1 MLTSRRLSSHSPASA
16 RQRLASRDLQF
27 ADAKVHCSVA
37 RHCWTSTKYTH
48 CDAASSRSFS
58 LHMFCHFAFVRTKLH
73 SDLMTILAPA
83 PQPPAPS
90 PQPPQGTR
98 PFGRM
103 NMPFL
108 LLSFFDDIRVARVCI
123 RVRGPYLVCQ
133 MRSQRFT
140 AQGILQA
147 VRDDHAPLFITPRSP
162 LIRFF
167 PGGYPTFSTFQ

>member
-1 MLTSRRLSSHSPASA
+1 
-16 RQRLASRDLQF
+16 
-27 ADAKVHCSVA
+27 
-37 RHCWTSTKYTH
+37 
-48 CDAASSRSFS
+48 
-58 LHMFCHFAFVRTKLH
+58 
-73 SDLMTILAPA
+73 
-83 PQPPAPS
+83 
-90 PQPPQGTR
+90 
-98 PFGRM
+98 M

-167 PGGYPTFSTFQ
+167 PGGGPYVFNISINFAHF

>member
-1 MLTSRRLSSHSPASA
+1 MWHRKSAVLRLVSAAQPRPAASPSRIARNSGVACLLLDCSCTACYLTKSCCLDPLGFTLLTSRRLSSHSPASA

-58 LHMFCHFAFVRTKLH
+58 LHMFCHFAFVRTKPH

-90 PQPPQGTR
+90 PQPLAPSPHR
-98 PFGRM
+98 
-103 NMPFL
+103 
-108 LLSFFDDIRVARVCI
+108 ARV
-123 RVRGPYLVCQ
+123 
-133 MRSQRFT
+133 RS
-140 AQGILQA
+140 
-147 VRDDHAPLFITPRSP
+147 VV
-162 LIRFF
+162 
-167 PGGYPTFSTFQ
+167 